1 MGPSRGFEER
11 LESVKAGATA
21 TASGAVAMVPISALD
36 ENSGGDPLVICYIA
50 MVAMVAMALI
60 ESSMIFPAN
69 RWNLHLFLGFSMAM
83 LVITRWYPLEVCAV
97 ANWESTILWHA
108 NHVNHVNQLI
118 MLIMLI
124 AR

>member
-1 MGPSRGFEER
+1 MNEMRYLSIMVHDFPMRILNINHHLLVNVSGMLIGYEWEHEKNNSIFMGPSRGFKER

-69 RWNLHLFLGFSMAM
+69 R
-83 LVITRWYPLEVCAV
+83 
-97 ANWESTILWHA
+97 
-108 NHVNHVNQLI
+108 
-118 MLIMLI
+118 
-124 AR
+124 

>member
-1 MGPSRGFEER
+1 MGPSGVSRSVSK
-11 LESVKAGATA
+11 SVKAGATA

-108 NHVNHVNQLI
+108 NHVNQLI

>member
-1 MGPSRGFEER
+1 MGPSRGFKER

-50 MVAMVAMALI
+50 MVAMEAMALI

-69 RWNLHLFLGFSMAM
+69 R
-83 LVITRWYPLEVCAV
+83 
-97 ANWESTILWHA
+97 
-108 NHVNHVNQLI
+108 
-118 MLIMLI
+118 
-124 AR
+124 

>member
-1 MGPSRGFEER
+1 MGPSRGFKER

-69 RWNLHLFLGFSMAM
+69 RRNLHFWGGIFHGYVSHTQMVSTGSLCCSELGKHHFM
-83 LVITRWYPLEVCAV
+83 TC
-97 ANWESTILWHA
+97 
-108 NHVNHVNQLI
+108 
-118 MLIMLI
+118 
-124 AR
+124 